1 MAFDRTERFVEIAT
15 STSVR
20 VGPGTYDISLDPSK
34 PARDLDNAY
43 PFLSGASRQTLGIPK
58 DVHKFPGPGSYN
70 IEALRKRIPERAF
83 SLFMLYLQFF
93 RIGIRADIRYCLR
106 FNNLQGGISLDYTD
120 VRFKKKVC
128 EGPSPTQYTLPEDLF
143 KETPRKIRSHP
154 GTWRGPAG
162 KLWLIPPSRP
172 LPTGLAVPSKR
183 DVGGYDYNE
192 RGVLVKN
199 PVIEHKPTDF
209 YDIPRGETN
218 FTTLK
223 YKGNFWSRMKGRDDE
238 RTSVTPGP
246 GDYEHETKKSPAQIH
261 DERIREAKR
270 ATSKQPRFLEALYQ
284 QKLRQNFPAPNHYDL
299 PKSVFDKY
307 KRILCKCD
315 PLIESPPFNQSTKRF
330 EETFQSDTPGPGTYE
345 ITVPQICYGSILHAP
360 FGFFDDRFKR
370 IEEVLPG
377 PADYHTNIGTLAF
390 ESAKRFKNKY
400 KKMSDY
406 IKFCKTLPSISD
418 TDEYVVMEEDQVMK
432 KVDEE
437 KYPVHHAVFKSRVD
451 RFPKLRK
458 RNSDCDEVPDS
469 GAYEVFSA
477 FKANRDRC
485 DFLCRRLAPPFG
497 TRASRL
503 PMIPE
508 DDFHV
513 PGPAHY
519 DLRGD
524 ISKNVKNGVIYS
536 APREK
541 KMDIKG
547 PGPSRYHIHPY
558 IASSILKKSFNVT
571 LGQPKTIQR
580 INEVQTP
587 WQRRQSKKILRW
599 FALSHEKYQHCK
611 REFIWDYA
619 TYVNPVI
626 IQRNAMA
633 ADTYH
638 KYKKDTQ
645 SATNLK
651 ARITIGSIKI
661 FAHLQTKMFKMSL
674 SWVRILLHGFRNF
687 VNEDAIR
694 HYNNV
699 INEIITNDVTLV
711 KCWVTINEV
720 NLMAYADRNM
730 RTATINQFGITDYHC
745 GYHALLVYAKV
756 CNVYN
761 ENFDQLQNTY
771 LIKNF
776 EKYFPKIFSR
786 LIYFTNNKILL
797 VNLQFFT
804 IYAKAFC
811 D

>member
-15 STSVR
+15 STPVQ

-43 PFLSGASRQTLGIPK
+43 PFLSGASRQILGIPK

-70 IEALRKRIPERAF
+70 IEAPRKRIPERAF
-83 SLFMLYLQFF
+83 SLFML
-93 RIGIRADIRYCLR
+93 
-106 FNNLQGGISLDYTD
+106 
-120 VRFKKKVC
+120 
-128 EGPSPTQYTLPEDLF
+128 
-143 KETPRKIRSHP
+143 
-154 GTWRGPAG
+154 
-162 KLWLIPPSRP
+162 LWLICPPRP

-218 FTTLK
+218 FTSLK

-261 DERIREAKR
+261 DERTREAKR
-270 ATSKQPRFLEALYQ
+270 ATAKQPRFLEALYQ

-307 KRILCKCD
+307 KHILCKCD
-315 PLIESPPFNQSTKRF
+315 PLIKSPPFNQSTKRF
-330 EETFQSDTPGPGTYE
+330 EENFQSDAPGPGTYE

-377 PADYHTNIGTLAF
+377 PADYHTDIGTLAF

-400 KKMSDY
+400 KKVSDY
-406 IKFCKTLPSISD
+406 MQFCKTLSSISD
-418 TDEYVVMEEDQVMK
+418 TDEYVGMEEDQVMK
-432 KVDEE
+432 KVGKE
-437 KYPVHHAVFKSRVD
+437 KYPIHHAVVKSRVD
-451 RFPKLRK
+451 RFPNMRK
-458 RNSDCDEVPDS
+458 RNSDCDEVPES

-497 TRASRL
+497 SRASRF
-503 PMIPE
+503 PMIPG

-513 PGPAHY
+513 PGINLSKYQIVYKAFFYCYACTGPAHY

-524 ISKNVKNGVIYS
+524 ISKNVKNGVMYY

-580 INEVQTP
+580 ISEVQTP
-587 WQRRQSKKILRW
+587 WQRRRSKKILRW
-599 FALSHEKYQHCK
+599 FAISHEKYQHCK

-619 TYVNPVI
+619 TYVNPT
-626 IQRNAMA
+626 AL
-633 ADTYH
+633 
-638 KYKKDTQ
+638 YKKEI
-645 SATNLK
+645 LF
-651 ARITIGSIKI
+651 

-674 SWVRILLHGFRNF
+674 SRVRILLHGFRNF

-694 HYNNV
+694 HYKNV
-699 INEIITNDVTLV
+699 INEIITNDVTFEFKVIFKSFGYV

-771 LIKNF
+771 LIKNV

-786 LIYFTNNKILL
+786 LVIYFTNNEILL
-797 VNLQFFT
+797 VNLQLFT
-804 IYAKAFC
+804 IYAKSFC

>member
-93 RIGIRADIRYCLR
+93 RISIRADIRYCLR

-162 KLWLIPPSRP
+162 K
-172 LPTGLAVPSKR
+172 
-183 DVGGYDYNE
+183 
-192 RGVLVKN
+192 
-199 PVIEHKPTDF
+199 
-209 YDIPRGETN
+209 ETN

-261 DERIREAKR
+261 DERIREVKR

-377 PADYHTNIGTLAF
+377 ICYVLQITTQ
-390 ESAKRFKNKY
+390 
-400 KKMSDY
+400 
-406 IKFCKTLPSISD
+406 IS
-418 TDEYVVMEEDQVMK
+418 E
-432 KVDEE
+432 
-437 KYPVHHAVFKSRVD
+437 
-451 RFPKLRK
+451 L
-458 RNSDCDEVPDS
+458 
-469 GAYEVFSA
+469 
-477 FKANRDRC
+477 
-485 DFLCRRLAPPFG
+485 
-497 TRASRL
+497 
-503 PMIPE
+503 
-508 DDFHV
+508 
-513 PGPAHY
+513 
-519 DLRGD
+519 
-524 ISKNVKNGVIYS
+524 
-536 APREK
+536 
-541 KMDIKG
+541 
-547 PGPSRYHIHPY
+547 
-558 IASSILKKSFNVT
+558 
-571 LGQPKTIQR
+571 
-580 INEVQTP
+580 
-587 WQRRQSKKILRW
+587 
-599 FALSHEKYQHCK
+599 
-611 REFIWDYA
+611 
-619 TYVNPVI
+619 
-626 IQRNAMA
+626 
-633 ADTYH
+633 
-638 KYKKDTQ
+638 
-645 SATNLK
+645 
-651 ARITIGSIKI
+651 
-661 FAHLQTKMFKMSL
+661 
-674 SWVRILLHGFRNF
+674 
-687 VNEDAIR
+687 
-694 HYNNV
+694 
-699 INEIITNDVTLV
+699 
-711 KCWVTINEV
+711 
-720 NLMAYADRNM
+720 
-730 RTATINQFGITDYHC
+730 
-745 GYHALLVYAKV
+745 
-756 CNVYN
+756 
-761 ENFDQLQNTY
+761 
-771 LIKNF
+771 
-776 EKYFPKIFSR
+776 
-786 LIYFTNNKILL
+786 
-797 VNLQFFT
+797 
-804 IYAKAFC
+804 
-811 D
+811 